1 MSEPERSEAVTSI
14 CNRSSSGDLSTIAYE
29 TDSGERR
36 RVRYERVDG
45 RPWQV
50 ERHVDRPDGSGG
62 WVPCGGEPLSEL
74 VIEGEH
80 RAAVT
85 VTEGP

>member
-1 MSEPERSEAVTSI
+1 MPD
-14 CNRSSSGDLSTIAYE
+14 DLPTIAYTTE
-29 TDSGERR
+29 SGERR

-45 RPWQV
+45 RPWGV

-62 WVPCGGEPLSEL
+62 WDPCGGDRLSEL
-74 VIEGEH
+74 VIQGEH